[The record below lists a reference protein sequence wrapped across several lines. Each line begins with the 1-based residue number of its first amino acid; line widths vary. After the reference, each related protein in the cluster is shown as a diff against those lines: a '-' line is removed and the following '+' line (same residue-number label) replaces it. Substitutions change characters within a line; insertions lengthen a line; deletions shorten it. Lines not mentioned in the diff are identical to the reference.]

1 MLAESSN
8 GALCAQLVAL
18 SSDKKILPSPNP
30 KALLSRCESMYG
42 PSGARRN
49 QKSLVSRIAA
59 PAARKL
65 RTPGRTVPAAA
76 ATAAAATN
84 CRRFRRDFVFIVHR
98 GVDLDLSKG
107 QPGNLPQDCS

>member
-1 MLAESSN
+1 
-8 GALCAQLVAL
+8 
-18 SSDKKILPSPNP
+18 
-30 KALLSRCESMYG
+30 MYG
-42 PSGARRN
+42 PSGASRN

-84 CRRFRRDFVFIVHR
+84 CRRFRRDFVFIVHL

-107 QPGNLPQDCS
+107 QPGNLPQDCSARTAYALPALEMRLLHSRTGERVN